1 MRQNRRPASAHPG
14 ALTEESGRAWLG
26 RLERGPFL
34 ASFVLFT
41 AVGRAQLGSE
51 SLSWAVG
58 PAVVGSAA
66 MERTRPSASA
76 NAAVPS
82 RVQQLVAAHLAQVDQ
97 AAPGLIEMLYL
108 TGSVTLGDYWPGVS
122 DVDFLA
128 VTSRTLDAGDLA
140 AVAAA
145 HEGMPAPSRY
155 DGIYLERS
163 ALATTPDDCP
173 VVPHI
178 VNGVFRTDQRCGE
191 LNPVLWLMLT
201 RYGIAMR
208 GPATA
213 DLDVRV
219 DPQRLRRWNLD
230 NLRSYWQPLA
240 ERIRQKVAG
249 RAAAEI
255 ADPDAV
261 MWAVLGP
268 ARLHY
273 TLATGEVTSKTG
285 AAQYAAQ
292 QFPAW
297 AALAAQ
303 AVACRAGQPVEFV
316 TVDALATAAMVDA
329 VVEDAWRRWG

>member
-1 MRQNRRPASAHPG
+1 
-14 ALTEESGRAWLG
+14 
-26 RLERGPFL
+26 
-34 ASFVLFT
+34 
-41 AVGRAQLGSE
+41 
-51 SLSWAVG
+51 
-58 PAVVGSAA
+58 
-66 MERTRPSASA
+66 MERTWPSTSV

-82 RVQQLVAAHLAQVDQ
+82 RVQQLVVAHLEQVDQ

-108 TGSVTLGDYWPGVS
+108 TGSVALGDYRPGVS

-145 HEGMPAPSRY
+145 HEAMPAPSRY
-155 DGIYLERS
+155 DGIYLERG

-178 VNGVFRTDQRCGE
+178 VNGVFRTEQRCGE

-201 RYGIAMR
+201 RYGITMR
-208 GPATA
+208 GLSTP

-219 DPQRLRRWNLD
+219 DPHRLRRWNLD

-240 ERIRQKVAG
+240 ERIRQEVAG
-249 RAAAEI
+249 RAATEI
-255 ADPDAV
+255 ADSDSV

-268 ARLHY
+268 PRLHY
-273 TLATGEVTSKTG
+273 TLATGDVMSKTG
-285 AAQYAAQ
+285 GGRYAAQ

-297 AALAAQ
+297 GKLAAQ

-316 TVDALATAAMVDA
+316 TTDALAAAAMVDA

>member
-1 MRQNRRPASAHPG
+1 
-14 ALTEESGRAWLG
+14 
-26 RLERGPFL
+26 
-34 ASFVLFT
+34 
-41 AVGRAQLGSE
+41 
-51 SLSWAVG
+51 
-58 PAVVGSAA
+58 
-66 MERTRPSASA
+66 MERTWPSISA

-82 RVQQLVAAHLAQVDQ
+82 QVQQLVAAHLERVDE

-108 TGSVTLGDYWPGVS
+108 TGSVALGDYRPGVS

-128 VTSRTLDAGDLA
+128 VTSRTLDASDLA

-145 HEGMPAPSRY
+145 HEGMPAPSPY
-155 DGIYLERS
+155 DGIYLERR

-178 VNGVFRTDQRCGE
+178 VNGVFRTDHRCGE

-201 RYGIAMR
+201 RYGITMR
-208 GPATA
+208 GPSTA

-230 NLRSYWQPLA
+230 NLRSYWQPIG
-240 ERIRQKVAG
+240 ERIRQEVAG

-255 ADPDAV
+255 ANSDAV

-268 ARLHY
+268 TRLHY
-273 TLATGEVTSKTG
+273 TLATGDVTSKTG
-285 AAQYAAQ
+285 GAQYAAQ

-297 AALAAQ
+297 GELAAQ
-303 AVACRAGQPVEFV
+303 AVACRAGQPVKFV
-316 TVDALATAAMVDA
+316 TTDALAAATMVDA
-329 VVEDAWRRWG
+329 VVEDAWQRWG